1 MSFLARARL
10 ALFAACAITL
20 APATLAQAVPAK
32 LTAGEAQLPTTG
44 LIIDLPPKAGVTYH
58 VSGSWALTGD
68 TFDTRDVIDE
78 IDTATGNVRLGNWV
92 LAGYFNAGDCNA
104 TLAGVQLDAAWTQ
117 SASLWGEAWSVR
129 GGVFTFDGALGRRSA
144 AILCRQKENEP
155 ALLLYHFLANQ
166 PETTPQATVM
176 ESVGRSAP
184 LAGASRSFT
193 ARRAGDI
200 FPTRRADV
208 RNRGEQAPA
217 RRVTLPVSGLELDL
231 PDDGYFWLPDAGDGV
246 DFLDRLL
253 PFLPEV
259 TLELVIV
266 PDITC
271 ADLFGALQTE
281 LRQTHRPLALPAGW
295 LGGPAIIVEGQ
306 TELTM
311 CHAVGASALVV
322 GVFQGPDN
330 RDVSDLYPVLGALL
344 AAAQKQ

>member
-1 MSFLARARL
+1 MSFITRARL
-10 ALFAACAITL
+10 VLLAASAITL
-20 APATLAQAVPAK
+20 APDTLAQSVPVK
-32 LTAGEAQLPTTG
+32 LTESEVQLPTSG
-44 LIIDLPPKAGVTYH
+44 LIIDLPSKAGVTYH
-58 VSGSWALTGD
+58 VSGSWALTGN

-78 IDTATGNVRLGNWV
+78 IDTATGNVQLGNWV
-92 LAGYFNAGDCNA
+92 LAGYFTAGDCSA
-104 TLAGVQLDAAWTQ
+104 TLAGAQLDAAWTQ

-129 GGVFTFDGALGRRSA
+129 GGVFTFEGALGRRPA
-144 AILCRQKENEP
+144 AILCREKENEP

-166 PETTPQATVM
+166 PETTPQASVM
-176 ESVGRSAP
+176 DSVGRSAP
-184 LAGASRSFT
+184 LAGASTAFT

-200 FPTRRADV
+200 FPTRRAEV
-208 RNRGEQAPA
+208 RNRGAQSPA

-231 PDDGYFWLPDAGDGV
+231 PDDGYFWLPDSGDGV

-259 TLELVIV
+259 TLELIIA
-266 PDITC
+266 PDTTC
-271 ADLFGALQTE
+271 AGLFRSLQTE
-281 LRQTHRPLALPAGW
+281 LLETHRPLALPPGW

-322 GVFQGPDN
+322 GAFQGPDD
-330 RDVSDLYPVLGALL
+330 RDVSDLYPMLGALL